1 MAALALVIMGLGGLI
16 PSATFVCPM
25 FCCLLLQIV
34 RRICGDRIGWA
45 WYGAVAILGLLIGPD
60 KEASAVFLFI
70 GYYPMLKPIFDRS
83 RLKWLLKLL
92 FFNAV
97 ILTMYWLLTHIFGMA
112 ELAAEWEELGLALT
126 IVMLILGNITFI
138 LLDQVLGK
146 RFRRRR

>member
-16 PSATFVCPM
+16 PSATFACPM
-25 FCCLLLQIV
+25 FCCLLLQSV

-92 FFNAV
+92 FFNMV